1 MFMAGMARKGTDS
14 NAPMVVMA
22 AGVAYGGWVVVENL
36 ENRHEGEAGD
46 VPVQLRLVVL
56 RQAVPAHLISDTHC
70 CIRPQ
75 HSLSR
80 LGSVSQGLPG
90 LLR

>member
-1 MFMAGMARKGTDS
+1 MAGMARKGTDS
-14 NAPMVVMA
+14 NAPMLVMA
-22 AGVAYGGWVVVENL
+22 AGVAYEGRVVVENL

-46 VPVQLRLVVL
+46 VPVQLRLVL
-56 RQAVPAHLISDTHC
+56 RQAMPAHLISDAHC

-75 HSLSR
+75 HSITP

-90 LLR
+90 WLR

>member
-1 MFMAGMARKGTDS
+1 MAGMAKKGTDS
-14 NAPMVVMA
+14 KAPMVVMV
-22 AGVAYGGWVVVENL
+22 AGVAYGGGWVVENL

-46 VPVQLRLVVL
+46 VPVQLRLVL
-56 RQAVPAHLISDTHC
+56 RQAVTAHLISDAHC

-75 HSLSR
+75 HSLTP